1 MHAEKEPGAATT
13 MEHGVSAVA
22 PIAVRGI
29 GHLPSGHVRTAFV
42 LTGGGARGA
51 LQIGALRALLEC
63 GIQPDL
69 IVGTSIGAWN
79 GVALGLDPTMA
90 GIRRME
96 EAWRSATLS
105 LVMLG
110 RESARRRTPQ
120 AAERELI
127 LTATRRVAQGLS
139 SLYDDVGVSIF
150 AERYLQGRTFA
161 DLRVPV
167 FTVAMSLTSGA
178 LRVFSSGPLAPA
190 VMASSAIPGV
200 FPAVAIQDEVY
211 VDGGTIDNVNVDVA
225 LDAGARRL
233 FVLDIGDVQHPR
245 QGTYVEA
252 SRTRPPRSD
261 QRPFSTGPHPLAL
274 LMERALQ
281 AGGNY
286 RVQRALAHVPE
297 GIETHMLRLTT
308 SGFGTTFAFDKA
320 SEWIDIGY
328 RAAHEQLPMLVSRSG
343 RQWSE
348 QISVRQ
354 S

>member
-1 MHAEKEPGAATT
+1 MRRVSFSRQDAT
-13 MEHGVSAVA
+13 SC
-22 PIAVRGI
+22 R
-29 GHLPSGHVRTAFV
+29 F
-42 LTGGGARGA
+42 
-51 LQIGALRALLEC
+51 
-63 GIQPDL
+63 
-69 IVGTSIGAWN
+69 
-79 GVALGLDPTMA
+79 
-90 GIRRME
+90 
-96 EAWRSATLS
+96 
-105 LVMLG
+105 G

-127 LTATRRVAQGLS
+127 LTATRRVAQGLT
-139 SLYDDVGVSIF
+139 SLYGDAGISMF

-178 LRVFSSGPLAPA
+178 LRAFSSGPLAPA

-233 FVLDIGDVQHPR
+233 FVLDIGDVQRPR
-245 QGTYVEA
+245 QGTYVDA
-252 SRTRPPRSD
+252 SRTRPPRSS

-286 RVQRALAHVPE
+286 RVQRALAHVPAC
-297 GIETHMLRLTT
+297 GQPQLASPRVRRHARRLYRG
-308 SGFGTTFAFDKA
+308 SVISSHDGDSFA
-320 SEWIDIGY
+320 
-328 RAAHEQLPMLVSRSG
+328 
-343 RQWSE
+343 
-348 QISVRQ
+348 
-354 S
+354 